1 MCGIAGFVRSEGVR
15 AEEMSRIAASLYHR
29 GPDDVGFLQWD
40 SHHGVSLARHPRRDQ
55 ALVGLVHTRLAI
67 IDLTDA
73 GWQPMSS
80 EDGQWHIVFNGE
92 IYNYLELR
100 AQLEDLGHR
109 FRSTSDTEVLLA
121 AWAQWH
127 VACLERLVG
136 MWAFAVLDS
145 RSGEVTLV
153 RDAFGI
159 KPLYYCG
166 SGGGT
171 AFCSEIPPLLPLL
184 AQRSVHPVRLRDY
197 LVYGVTDHAEQTMVD
212 GVLAVP
218 PGGLVRIDA
227 AGAVSAVTRW
237 WKFPE
242 ADPVAIS
249 FDEAAEELRRLL
261 MRSVKLHLRSDVPV
275 GSALSGGI
283 DSSSIVAA
291 VRAAGGD
298 GVDLRAFGFVPDDAR
313 LSEEGWMRLAADAS
327 NARLTTVTPT
337 SKEMG
342 GDLDKLILQQGE
354 PFMSTSI
361 YAQSRVFRLAREAG
375 VKVMLDGQGAD
386 ELFAGYPMHIAAR
399 ITSLLREGHPLR
411 AARLAG
417 QGGALPGSA
426 DMGSFAL
433 SGVAGTLPGAVV
445 SRMSGRRKNV
455 TAPPWMDPRWLLR
468 YDLALS
474 ASAPTHR
481 PTSLRDALKQDSVC
495 TLLPALL
502 RYEDRNSMTWSLES
516 RVPFLE
522 RDLVAFAAR
531 LPEEHLIGPGARTKA
546 VLRAAMHGVVPDA
559 LLDRRDK
566 IGFETPEVVWLRTL
580 RPWVEAVLS
589 SDAAHAV
596 SALRLPAVRVEAAA
610 VLEGGQPYNSRV
622 WRWLNVIRWTELFEL
637 DHPS

>member
-1 MCGIAGFVRSEGVR
+1 MCGIAGFVRPDGVR
-15 AEEMSRIAASLYHR
+15 VEEMSRIGASLRHR
-29 GPDDVGFLQWD
+29 GPDDIGFLQWD
-40 SHHGVSLARHPRRDQ
+40 PHQGVSVARQPQRDR

-80 EDGQWHIVFNGE
+80 DDGRWHIVFNGE

-100 AQLEDLGHR
+100 AELEDLGHR

-121 AWAQWH
+121 AWAQWS

-136 MWAFAVLDS
+136 MWAFAVFDS

-159 KPLYYCG
+159 KPLYYCKSG
-166 SGGGT
+166 SGT

-184 AQRSVHPVRLRDY
+184 AQRMVHPVGLHDY
-197 LVYGVTDHAEQTMVD
+197 LVYGLTDHAEQTMVD
-212 GVLAVP
+212 GILAVP
-218 PGGLVRIDA
+218 PGGIVRLDA
-227 AGAVSAVTRW
+227 AGAVSTAERW
-237 WKFPE
+237 WKLSKT
-242 ADPVAIS
+242 DPVAIT
-249 FDEAAEELRRLL
+249 FNEAAEELRRLL
-261 MRSVKLHLRSDVPV
+261 MRSVQLHLRSDVPV
-275 GSALSGGI
+275 GSALSGGV
-283 DSSSIVAA
+283 DSSAIVAT

-298 GVDLRAFGFVPDDAR
+298 DLDLRAFGFVADDAR
-313 LSEEGWMRLAADAS
+313 LSEEVWMRLAADAS
-327 NARLTTVTPT
+327 NAGLKTVTPT

-342 GDLDKLILQQGE
+342 TDLDDLILRQGE

-386 ELFAGYPMHIAAR
+386 EIFAGYKPHVAAR
-399 ITSLLREGHPLR
+399 ITSLLREGHVLR
-411 AARLAG
+411 AARLAR
-417 QGGALPGSA
+417 QGGALPGGPHSGTFVLQGIA
-426 DMGSFAL
+426 GAL
-433 SGVAGTLPGAVV
+433 PVGLV
-445 SRMSGRRKNV
+445 SRVPRRSAHQPV
-455 TAPPWMDPRWLLR
+455 PPWLDSRWLR
-468 YDLALS
+468 RHDLALS
-474 ASAPTHR
+474 ASIPTHR
-481 PTSLRDALKQDSVC
+481 PTSLRDALRRDFSR

-531 LPEEHLIGPGARTKA
+531 LPEEHLIGPHARTKS
-546 VLRAAMHGVVPDA
+546 VLRSAMHGVVPDV

-566 IGFETPEVVWLRTL
+566 IGFETPELVWLRTL
-580 RPWVEAVLS
+580 RPWVDAVLS
-589 SDAAHAV
+589 SDAAHVV
-596 SALRLPAVRVEAAA
+596 SALHLPAVRAEVSG
-610 VLEGGQPYNSRV
+610 VLDDRRLYDSRV

-637 DHPS
+637 EHPS